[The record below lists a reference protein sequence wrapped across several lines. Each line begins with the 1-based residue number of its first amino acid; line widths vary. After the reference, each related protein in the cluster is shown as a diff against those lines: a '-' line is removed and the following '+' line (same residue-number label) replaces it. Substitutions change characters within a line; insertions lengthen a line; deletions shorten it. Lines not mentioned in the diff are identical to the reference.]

1 MKKNFFK
8 KWLHRLF
15 ICLLIMA
22 VAALGLNFY
31 VLASAYPAIYHDENI
46 PSADYDCI
54 LILGCSVL
62 ATGTPSA
69 MLKDRL
75 DRGISLYQA
84 GLAPK
89 IIVSGDH
96 GSAEYDE
103 VNAMKNYCLEQGV
116 PSEDVFM
123 DHAGFSTYESLYRAR
138 DIFQADNIIIVSQ
151 KYHLYRAEYIA
162 HALDINAVAVSAD
175 YHRYRG
181 QVYREAREILARDK
195 DFFFALIK
203 PLPTFLGESIPISG
217 NGNLTNDQ
225 I

>member
-1 MKKNFFK
+1 MKKNFLK
-8 KWLHRLF
+8 KWLHRLL
-15 ICLLIMA
+15 ICLLIAA

-31 VLASAYPAIYHDENI
+31 VLASAYPAIYDDENI
-46 PSADYDCI
+46 PADNYDCI

-62 ATGTPSA
+62 ATGAPSA

-96 GSAEYDE
+96 GTQNYDE

-116 PSEDVFM
+116 PSEDIFM

-162 HALDINAVAVSAD
+162 SALGLNAVSVSAD

-181 QVYREAREILARDK
+181 QFYREAREILARDK

-217 NGNLTNDQ
+217 NGDLTNDQ

>member
-1 MKKNFFK
+1 MKKKLFK
-8 KWLHRLF
+8 KCLRHLV
-15 ICLLIMA
+15 CLLLILT
-22 VAALGLNFY
+22 VTALGINFY
-31 VLASAYPAIYHDENI
+31 VLFSAAPAVYPDEKI
-46 PSADYDCI
+46 PAAEYDCI

-75 DRGISLYQA
+75 DRGISLYNE

-103 VNAMKNYCLEQGV
+103 VNAMKNYCLEHGV

-151 KYHLYRAEYIA
+151 KYHLYRAIYTA
-162 HALDINAVAVSAD
+162 RALGFEAVAVSAD

-181 QVYREAREILARDK
+181 QAYREVREILARDK
-195 DFFFALIK
+195 DFFFAIIK
-203 PLPTFLGESIPISG
+203 PLPTFLGEAVPVSG
-217 NGNLTNDQ
+217 NGNLTND
-225 I
+225 